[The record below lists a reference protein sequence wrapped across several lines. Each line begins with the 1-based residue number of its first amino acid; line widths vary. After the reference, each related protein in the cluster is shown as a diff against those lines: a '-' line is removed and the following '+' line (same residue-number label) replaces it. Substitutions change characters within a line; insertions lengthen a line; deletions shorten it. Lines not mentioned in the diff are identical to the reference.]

1 MPDLATV
8 APGTPGPGT
17 PAPGAVLPAGGR
29 RRTFGLSFWAPAAW
43 IALVAFGAA
52 FAAVLPLKSST
63 RSDFAHIA
71 AVPGTGGHLLGTDEI
86 GRDILSRLVYGA
98 RVSLTVG
105 LVAVAVGLVVGG
117 AIGLLAGYHRGKTET
132 VLMGI
137 VDVMLAFPALVLVI
151 AVTAFLGQSLR
162 NVTVAVA
169 IVAVP
174 AFARVARSATISC
187 AHRDFVTAAR
197 GMGATTWRV
206 LRREVL
212 PNAVL
217 PVAAFA
223 LVVVGV
229 AIIAEGGLAFLGL
242 SVQPPH
248 PSWGS
253 MIYGGKNKL
262 ADGTA
267 PFISLIPA
275 GVMFLTVLSFNV
287 VGDHLRSRFDT
298 RAGVL

>member
-1 MPDLATV
+1 VTDLATV
-8 APGTPGPGT
+8 AAGTPVPPVAAVT
-17 PAPGAVLPAGGR
+17 APSR
-29 RRTFGLSFWAPAAW
+29 RRFGPTFWAPVAW
-43 IALVAFGAA
+43 IGLVAFGAV
-52 FAAVLPLKSST
+52 FAGVLPLKNPT
-63 RSDFAHIA
+63 RTDFANIA
-71 AVPGTGGHLLGTDEI
+71 VGPGTGGHLLGTDEI
-86 GRDILSRLVYGA
+86 GRDIFSRLMFGA

-117 AIGLLAGYHRGKTET
+117 AIGLAAGYFRGRTDT
-132 VLMGI
+132 VLMGV

-174 AFARVARSATISC
+174 AFARVTRSATISC
-187 AHRDFVTAAR
+187 VHRDFVTAAR
-197 GMGATTWRV
+197 GMGATHWRV

-242 SVQPPH
+242 SVPPPH

-267 PFISLIPA
+267 PFISLVPA

-298 RAGVL
+298 REASL

>member
-1 MPDLATV
+1 MPELATV
-8 APGTPGPGT
+8 APDTAVPV
-17 PAPGAVLPAGGR
+17 APR
-29 RRTFGLSFWAPAAW
+29 RRFRPSFWAPAAW
-43 IALVAFGAA
+43 IGLVVFGAV
-52 FAAVLPLKSST
+52 FAGVLPLKDPAK
-63 RSDFAHIA
+63 SDYAHIA
-71 AVPGTGGHLLGTDEI
+71 VGPGTGGHLLGTDEI
-86 GRDILSRLVYGA
+86 GRDILSRLVFGA

-105 LVAVAVGLVVGG
+105 LVAVAAGLIIGG
-117 AIGLLAGYHRGKTET
+117 AIGLAAGYYRGRAET
-132 VLMGI
+132 VLMGV

-151 AVTAFLGQSLR
+151 AITVFLGQSLR

-174 AFARVARSATISC
+174 AFARVTRSATLSC
-187 AHRDFVTAAR
+187 MHRDYVTAAR
-197 GMGATTWRV
+197 GMGATNWRV

-217 PVAAFA
+217 PLAAFA

-242 SVQPPH
+242 SVPPPH

-275 GVMFLTVLSFNV
+275 AVMFLTVLSFNL
-287 VGDHLRSRFDT
+287 VGDHVRTRLDT
-298 RAGVL
+298 REAAL

>member
-1 MPDLATV
+1 V
-8 APGTPGPGT
+8 A
-17 PAPGAVLPAGGR
+17 
-29 RRTFGLSFWAPAAW
+29 FWAPAAW
-43 IALVAFGAA
+43 IALVAFCAV
-52 FAAVLPLKSST
+52 FADVLPLKSPT
-63 RSDFAHIA
+63 RTDFANV
-71 AVPGTGGHLLGTDEI
+71 AVGPGTGGHLLGTDEI

-105 LVAVAVGLVVGG
+105 LVAVVAGMLLGG
-117 AIGLLAGYHRGKTET
+117 AIGLFAGYHRGRAET
-132 VLMGI
+132 VLMGV

-151 AVTAFLGQSLR
+151 AITAFLGQSLR
-162 NVTVAVA
+162 NVTLAVA

-174 AFARVARSATISC
+174 AFARVTRSATLSC
-187 AHRDFVTAAR
+187 VHRDYVTAAR

-206 LRREVL
+206 LRRDVL

-242 SVQPPH
+242 SVPPPH

-275 GVMFLTVLSFNV
+275 AVMFLTVLSFNV
-287 VGDHLRSRFDT
+287 VGDYLRTRFDT
-298 RAGVL
+298 REGAL

>member
-8 APGTPGPGT
+8 APGTT
-17 PAPGAVLPAGGR
+17 APTVADEAAR
-29 RRTFGLSFWAPAAW
+29 RRRISLAVWLPTAW
-43 IALVAFGAA
+43 IAVVA
-52 FAAVLPLKSST
+52 FAALCASVLPLKDPL
-63 RSDFAHIA
+63 RSDFANV
-71 AVPGTGGHLLGTDEI
+71 AVGPGTGGHLLGTDEI
-86 GRDILSRLVYGA
+86 GRDILARLVFGA

-105 LVAVAVGLVVGG
+105 FVAVAVGMLVGG
-117 AIGLLAGYHRGKTET
+117 AIGLAAGYFRGKTET
-132 VLMGI
+132 VLMGV
-137 VDVMLAFPALVLVI
+137 VDVLLAFPALVLVI

-174 AFARVARSATISC
+174 AFARVTRSATLSC
-187 AHRDFVTAAR
+187 SHRDYVTAAR
-197 GMGATTWRV
+197 AMGASNWRV
-206 LRREVL
+206 IRREIV
-212 PNAVL
+212 PNVVL

-223 LVVVGV
+223 LIVVGV

-242 SVQPPH
+242 SVPPPH

-253 MIYGGKNKL
+253 MIYAGKNKL

-275 GVMFLTVLSFNV
+275 AVMFLTVLSFNI
-287 VGDHLRSRFDT
+287 VGDQLRSRLDG
-298 RAGVL
+298 RSAAL